1 MKPIWFFV
9 GVLLLVNG
17 VFVLFAD
24 IYFALNPPDH
34 VTMLANL
41 RPGLW
46 WGGLMIVVGSL
57 FLVSNRRKK
66 IV

>member
-24 IYFALNPPDH
+24 VFFVFNAPDH
-34 VTMLANL
+34 VTMFAHL

-46 WGGLMIVVGSL
+46 WGVLMIAVGGV
-57 FLVSNRRKK
+57 FLLTNRRKK
-66 IV
+66 VV

>member
-9 GVLLLVNG
+9 GVLLLING

-24 IYFALNPPDH
+24 VFFVFNPPDH
-34 VTMLANL
+34 ITMFAHL

-46 WGGLMIVVGSL
+46 WGVLMIAVGGV
-57 FLVSNRRKK
+57 FLLTNRRKK
-66 IV
+66 VV

>member
-24 IYFALNPPDH
+24 VFYAMNPPEH
-34 VTMLANL
+34 ATVFAHA

-46 WGGLMIVVGSL
+46 WGLLMLVVGGV
-57 FLVSNRRKK
+57 FLLTNRRKT
-66 IV
+66 VE

>member
-24 IYFALNPPDH
+24 VFFTANPPDH
-34 VTMLANL
+34 VTMMAHL

-46 WGGLMIVVGSL
+46 WGVLMIVVGGV
-57 FLVSNRRKK
+57 FLLTNRRKT
-66 IV
+66 VE